1 MVPGVGYGANALN
14 TRTSLDA
21 PHPSPLPLWGEG
33 VALFEAPHPSPL
45 PCGERGLLFSRPSPP
60 VGRGGCSF
68 RGPSPQPSPLR
79 GEGVPDNWPVPV
91 ITVGRQ
97 FGAGGATVGRMLA
110 DELKADVLD
119 SNIIDEVA
127 RRLQLPK
134 EEVEAEDEQP
144 GSLLARL
151 LVALGSASTEP
162 LIPPEAT
169 AWTPPN
175 AAPTFDTRKAVLQ
188 ITQHV
193 IEEAA
198 RAGNVV
204 IVGRG
209 GAYILAKFPGA
220 LHLFLRAAEA
230 ARVKTVMARFSIASE
245 DEARRRIKQADEN
258 WTSYIKQVYGHDRNH
273 PAHYDMVLDT
283 GRLGY
288 DATVDAVL
296 AALKRRKSLT

>member
-1 MVPGVGYGANALN
+1 
-14 TRTSLDA
+14 
-21 PHPSPLPLWGEG
+21 
-33 VALFEAPHPSPL
+33 
-45 PCGERGLLFSRPSPP
+45 
-60 VGRGGCSF
+60 
-68 RGPSPQPSPLR
+68 
-79 GEGVPDNWPVPV
+79 
-91 ITVGRQ
+91 
-97 FGAGGATVGRMLA
+97 MLA
-110 DELKADVLD
+110 ERLHADFLD

-134 EEVEAEDEQP
+134 EEVEAEDEHP

-151 LVALGSASTEP
+151 LVALGSASSEP

-175 AAPTFDTRKAVLQ
+175 SAPTFDTRKAVLQ

-193 IEEAA
+193 IQEAA
-198 RAGNVV
+198 RGGNVV

-209 GAYILAKFPGA
+209 GAYILRDFPGA
-220 LHLFLRAAEA
+220 LHVFLRAADNV
-230 ARVKTVMARFSIASE
+230 RVKTIMARFNIVSE
-245 DEARRRIKQADEN
+245 DDAKKRMKLTDEN

-288 DATVDAVL
+288 NTVIDTMLV
-296 AALKRRKSLT
+296 ALRERKPIS

>member
-1 MVPGVGYGANALN
+1 M
-14 TRTSLDA
+14 
-21 PHPSPLPLWGEG
+21 
-33 VALFEAPHPSPL
+33 
-45 PCGERGLLFSRPSPP
+45 
-60 VGRGGCSF
+60 
-68 RGPSPQPSPLR
+68 
-79 GEGVPDNWPVPV
+79 PV

-97 FGAGGATVGRMLA
+97 FGAGGHTVAEMLA
-110 DELKADVLD
+110 KELHSEILD
-119 SNIIDEVA
+119 SRIIDEA
-127 RRLQLPK
+127 AHRLQLPK

-151 LVALGSASTEP
+151 LLALGSASTEP

-175 AAPTFDTRKAVLQ
+175 AAPTFDTRKAVLA

-209 GAYILAKFPGA
+209 GAYILRDFPGA
-220 LHLFLRAAEA
+220 LHVFLRASQAV
-230 ARVKTVMARFSIASE
+230 RVKTIMARFSIGSE
-245 DEARRRIKQADEN
+245 DEARRRLKQTDEN
-258 WTSYIKQVYGHDRNH
+258 WTSYIRQVYGHDRNL
-273 PAHYDMVLDT
+273 AEHYDLVLDT

-288 DATVDAVL
+288 DATVDAILAVL
-296 AALKRRKSLT
+296 KSRKPVT

>member
-1 MVPGVGYGANALN
+1 M
-14 TRTSLDA
+14 
-21 PHPSPLPLWGEG
+21 
-33 VALFEAPHPSPL
+33 
-45 PCGERGLLFSRPSPP
+45 
-60 VGRGGCSF
+60 
-68 RGPSPQPSPLR
+68 
-79 GEGVPDNWPVPV
+79 PV
-91 ITVGRQ
+91 ITIGRQ

-110 DELKADVLD
+110 DRLTADFLD
-119 SNIIDEVA
+119 SRIIDEVA

-162 LIPPEAT
+162 LIPAETT

-175 AAPTFDTRKAVLQ
+175 ADPTFDTRKAVLQ

-198 RAGNVV
+198 RSGNVV

-209 GAYILAKFPGA
+209 GAYILSKFPGA
-220 LHLFLRAAEA
+220 LHLFLRASEAE
-230 ARVKTVMARFSIASE
+230 RVKTIMARFKISE
-245 DEARRRIKQADEN
+245 EEARKRMKQTDEN

-288 DATVDAVL
+288 EATVEAIL
-296 AALKRRKSLT
+296 AALESRK

>member
-1 MVPGVGYGANALN
+1 M
-14 TRTSLDA
+14 
-21 PHPSPLPLWGEG
+21 
-33 VALFEAPHPSPL
+33 
-45 PCGERGLLFSRPSPP
+45 
-60 VGRGGCSF
+60 
-68 RGPSPQPSPLR
+68 
-79 GEGVPDNWPVPV
+79 PV
-91 ITVGRQ
+91 ITIGRQ

-110 DELKADVLD
+110 DRLHADFLD
-119 SNIIDEVA
+119 SKIIDEVA

-162 LIPPEAT
+162 LIPAEAAT

-175 AAPTFDTRKAVLQ
+175 AAPAFDTRKAVLQ

-193 IEEAA
+193 IQEAA
-198 RAGNVV
+198 REGNVV

-209 GAYILAKFPGA
+209 GAYLLRDMPEA
-220 LHLFLRAAEA
+220 LHVFFRADEA
-230 ARVKTVMARFSIASE
+230 VRIKAIMERFSIASVE
-245 DEARRRIKQADEN
+245 EARKRLRQSDEN
-258 WTSYIKQVYGHDRNH
+258 WTAYIRQVYGHDRTH

-288 DATVDAVL
+288 DGTVAVVL
-296 AALKRRKSLT
+296 AALEARKPIT

>member
-1 MVPGVGYGANALN
+1 M
-14 TRTSLDA
+14 
-21 PHPSPLPLWGEG
+21 
-33 VALFEAPHPSPL
+33 
-45 PCGERGLLFSRPSPP
+45 
-60 VGRGGCSF
+60 
-68 RGPSPQPSPLR
+68 
-79 GEGVPDNWPVPV
+79 PV

-97 FGAGGATVGRMLA
+97 FGAGGASVGRMLA
-110 DELKADVLD
+110 DRLKADFLD

-169 AWTPPN
+169 AWNPPN

-198 RAGNVV
+198 RSGNVV

-209 GAYILAKFPGA
+209 GAYILSKFPGA
-220 LHLFLRAAEA
+220 LHVFLRAAEA
-230 ARVKTVMARFSIASE
+230 VRVRAIMARFNLTSE
-245 DEARRRIKQADEN
+245 DEARKRMKQTDEN
-258 WTSYIKQVYGHDRNH
+258 WTSYIRQVYGHDRNH

-288 DATVDAVL
+288 ETTVEVVL
-296 AALKRRKSLT
+296 VALPVPKPIP

>member
-1 MVPGVGYGANALN
+1 M
-14 TRTSLDA
+14 
-21 PHPSPLPLWGEG
+21 
-33 VALFEAPHPSPL
+33 
-45 PCGERGLLFSRPSPP
+45 
-60 VGRGGCSF
+60 
-68 RGPSPQPSPLR
+68 
-79 GEGVPDNWPVPV
+79 PV
-91 ITVGRQ
+91 ITIGRQ

-110 DELKADVLD
+110 DRLKADFLD
-119 SNIIDEVA
+119 SRIIDEVA

-162 LIPPEAT
+162 LIPAETT

-175 AAPTFDTRKAVLQ
+175 ADPTFDTRKAVLQ

-193 IEEAA
+193 IQEAA
-198 RAGNVV
+198 RSGNVV

-209 GAYILAKFPGA
+209 GAYLLRYLPGA
-220 LHLFLRAAEA
+220 LHVFLRAPDAV
-230 ARVKTVMARFSIASE
+230 RVKAVKDRLHITS
-245 DEARRRIKQADEN
+245 DEEAKRRLKQTEEN
-258 WTSYIKQVYGHDRNH
+258 WTAYIRQVYGHDRTH

-288 DATVDAVL
+288 EATVEAIV
-296 AALKRRKSLT
+296 AALESRK

>member
-1 MVPGVGYGANALN
+1 M
-14 TRTSLDA
+14 
-21 PHPSPLPLWGEG
+21 
-33 VALFEAPHPSPL
+33 
-45 PCGERGLLFSRPSPP
+45 
-60 VGRGGCSF
+60 
-68 RGPSPQPSPLR
+68 
-79 GEGVPDNWPVPV
+79 PV
-91 ITVGRQ
+91 ITIGRQ

-110 DELKADVLD
+110 DRLKADFLD
-119 SNIIDEVA
+119 SRIIDEVA

-162 LIPPEAT
+162 LIPAETT

-175 AAPTFDTRKAVLQ
+175 ADPTFDTRKAVLQ

-193 IEEAA
+193 IQEAA
-198 RAGNVV
+198 RSGNVV

-209 GAYILAKFPGA
+209 GAYLLRYLPGA
-220 LHLFLRAAEA
+220 LHVFLRAPDAV
-230 ARVKTVMARFSIASE
+230 RVKAVKDRLHITS
-245 DEARRRIKQADEN
+245 DEEAKRRLKQTEEN
-258 WTSYIKQVYGHDRNH
+258 WTAYIRQVYGHDRTH

-288 DATVDAVL
+288 EATVEAIL
-296 AALKRRKSLT
+296 AALESRK

>member
-1 MVPGVGYGANALN
+1 M
-14 TRTSLDA
+14 
-21 PHPSPLPLWGEG
+21 
-33 VALFEAPHPSPL
+33 
-45 PCGERGLLFSRPSPP
+45 
-60 VGRGGCSF
+60 
-68 RGPSPQPSPLR
+68 
-79 GEGVPDNWPVPV
+79 PV

-97 FGAGGATVGRMLA
+97 FGAGGATVGHMLA
-110 DELKADVLD
+110 ERLHADFLD

-134 EEVEAEDEQP
+134 EEVEAEDEHP

-151 LVALGSASTEP
+151 LVALGSASSEP

-193 IEEAA
+193 IQEAA
-198 RAGNVV
+198 RGGNVV

-209 GAYILAKFPGA
+209 GAYILRDFPGV
-220 LHLFLRAAEA
+220 LHIFLRAAEA
-230 ARVKTVMARFSIASE
+230 VRVQTIMRRFNIAAE
-245 DEARRRIKQADEN
+245 DEARRRMKQADEN
-258 WTSYIKQVYGHDRNH
+258 WTAYIKQVYGHDRNH

-288 DATVDAVL
+288 DTTVEAVL
-296 AALKRRKSLT
+296 VALKERQPLR

>member
-1 MVPGVGYGANALN
+1 
-14 TRTSLDA
+14 
-21 PHPSPLPLWGEG
+21 
-33 VALFEAPHPSPL
+33 
-45 PCGERGLLFSRPSPP
+45 
-60 VGRGGCSF
+60 
-68 RGPSPQPSPLR
+68 
-79 GEGVPDNWPVPV
+79 
-91 ITVGRQ
+91 
-97 FGAGGATVGRMLA
+97 MLA
-110 DELKADVLD
+110 TELKVDFLD
-119 SNIIDEVA
+119 SEIIDEVA

-151 LVALGSASTEP
+151 LVALGSATSEP

-175 AAPTFDTRKAVLQ
+175 AGSEFDTRKAVLQ

-198 RAGNVV
+198 RSGNVV

-209 GAYILAKFPGA
+209 GAYILSAFPGA
-220 LHLFLRAAEA
+220 MHVFLRAAEA
-230 ARVKTVMARFSIASE
+230 IRVKTIMARFNITSE
-245 DEARRRIKQADEN
+245 EEARRRLKQTDEN

-273 PAHYDMVLDT
+273 PAHYDLVLDT

-288 DATVDAVL
+288 DATMDAII
-296 AALKRRKSLT
+296 AALNRRKPLTQ